1 MGCKGSARGPSA
13 ERCFLAGPFCSDARA
28 DAPLRREAF
37 SSSLV
42 LMHIGLPALQLRFLA
57 TPCLAGAC
65 VAALAAGWRALA
77 KPSNIL
83 AALRTGSGGASP
95 VLLPSGC

>member
-1 MGCKGSARGPSA
+1 MGCKDSARGPSA
-13 ERCFLAGPFCSDARA
+13 ERCFLAGPFRSGARA
-28 DAPLRREAF
+28 VGPLRREAF

-42 LMHIGLPALQLRFLA
+42 RMHIGLSALQLRFLA

-65 VAALAAGWRALA
+65 AAALAAGWRALV

-83 AALRTGSGGASP
+83 TGGMVAKMGSFFFAEE
-95 VLLPSGC
+95 LL